1 MRRRWSLDAISTA
14 GSSPDGVVV
23 TGTASSQRDRITAIG
38 EAKGTL
44 APMDVPQLQRL
55 EHLRALLPDDRVDG
69 PPKLLLFARAGFT
82 GELVEAARGR
92 RDVELVDLHRLY
104 AGE

>member
-1 MRRRWSLDAISTA
+1 M
-14 GSSPDGVVV
+14 
-23 TGTASSQRDRITAIG
+23 
-38 EAKGTL
+38 
-44 APMDVPQLQRL
+44 
-55 EHLRALLPDDRVDG
+55 DG

-92 RDVELVDLHRLY
+92 RDAELVDLHRLY